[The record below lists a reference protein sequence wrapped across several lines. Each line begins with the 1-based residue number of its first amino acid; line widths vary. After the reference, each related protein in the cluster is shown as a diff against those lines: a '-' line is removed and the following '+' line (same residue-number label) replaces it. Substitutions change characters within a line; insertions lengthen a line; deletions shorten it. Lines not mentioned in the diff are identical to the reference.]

1 MSRGVRGNALVK
13 ASERH
18 ATERLYLFGVKGNV
32 CCHALVFG
40 GLGVGPLVAPIEG
53 VQLCVGVLK
62 LKSQLLAC
70 ADATMHGVPHFR
82 FFVFE
87 TIGQRDAGPVFLAG
101 RRVSNGLYIGLDD
114 TLYPDC
120 RMPLLTIDIEGD
132 RSHERPDPVG
142 ADGRED
148 FPVRPTML
156 TALQS
161 GQCLAL
167 IRGRPFVDDRA
178 PHAVALVYRTR
189 PPDDGSKTH
198 VVQPGVAEIS
208 LVDLPCSSGFTLPSC
223 RQRIELAR
231 TAPAAV
237 AAHHFFTCDP
247 PFSFRRFAH
256 ILFGPLPS

>member
-1 MSRGVRGNALVK
+1 
-13 ASERH
+13 
-18 ATERLYLFGVKGNV
+18 
-32 CCHALVFG
+32 
-40 GLGVGPLVAPIEG
+40 
-53 VQLCVGVLK
+53 
-62 LKSQLLAC
+62 
-70 ADATMHGVPHFR
+70 MHGITHLG
-82 FFVFE
+82 FFIFE

-101 RRVSNGLYIGLDD
+101 RRVFDGLYIGLDD

-178 PHAVALVYRTR
+178 PHAVALVYRAR

-198 VVQPGVAEIS
+198 VVQPGVAEVS

-231 TAPAAV
+231 TAPAAA

-247 PFSFRRFAH
+247 PFSFVGSLIFFWSFTKLNRFLVGFFSVVLPRFRLDRRPNALLRDFS
-256 ILFGPLPS
+256 GSRKRPCREGSEGMP